1 MAGAGG
7 PHSANSPCN
16 LSRSLDRILSDAQ
29 ATCELKLSGRKL
41 KEYPK
46 GAAKYNLSDTVV
58 ADLSKNRFSEIPG
71 EVTDY
76 ASLEQL
82 SLYQNVIKNLPESV
96 ASLQSL
102 THLNLSRN
110 QLSTLPGCVC
120 ALGALRV
127 LDVSG
132 NRLVSLPEEVGHLQS
147 LMDLDASYN
156 HLAHLPPALGE
167 LNTLK
172 RLNLRR
178 NLLQSLPAE
187 LCFLRL
193 VLMDLSSN
201 RIATLPTELRFMS
214 SLVTLTLDNN
224 PLQHPPANLCTRGRV
239 HIFKW
244 LEMAAAKEDKKRG
257 ILTTEIEFRKL
268 QLRKPSSCTDFREV
282 EDSPSEVTKEN
293 LEGVGSSPADVGW
306 SVPLLRSVV
315 AMVVVVLVTYDYYK
329 MLRFVNGFF
338 DPRHKRST
346 MDSGYST
353 CESVD
358 QRWSQESQESLEYED
373 PRKLAVRAAA
383 CTKEQRQERG
393 RSGPPS
399 RPVNGIPN
407 GGISP
412 GMNGSQTNIGQ
423 GVNGSG
429 YGTQQTGELAT
440 SGLSTPSTLS
450 PGDGFNLEDEFN
462 KALKM
467 RQDYENI
474 YGNDHSPIKENQSN
488 SGAIW
493 NVGSSSHSSSHSSS
507 NSNHS
512 SSSNGGITL
521 RHPPEPPHPHN
532 PDPGGGYIPPNH
544 PSSQHSH
551 AHVPTYRE
559 YVEAKLQ
566 KRAMENNNI
575 YRRQAD
581 GSAPSA
587 ENGTHRS
594 VENLSHRTD
603 VATHPRPNPMGA
615 SKPCN
620 GLDGYSQRLPSQPR
634 PQDLSREDMTRA
646 DVKTIQ
652 KEAVLSYIKSRVSPS
667 KGSSSNSPD
676 VSFDSGDGSSY
687 PASHTNPSHPQ
698 HTLPHANYSS
708 SPYPSQTINYAVSAP
723 QVSSTPYTSS
733 SSNLYSSTGHH
744 TSTLPP
750 QTTAGTYTTR
760 GSTSSLPKAPTTVK
774 ARKRS
779 GGGRPFDPDSSPAHL
794 SFTYRRELEKQ
805 QHEKQL
811 IENLRNIIETRL
823 KVSLPADMSA
833 ALMDGVVLC
842 HLANHVRPRSVSSIH
857 VPSPAVPKLTIAK
870 CRLNVE
876 NFLEACRKIGV
887 EDEYTCTAHDIL
899 EERGTVRVAITVE
912 RLLQFYQGRHT
923 PMSPRNQTPV

>member
-16 LSRSLDRILSDAQ
+16 LSRSLDRILVDAQ

-46 GAAKYNLSDTVV
+46 GASKYNLSDTVL
-58 ADLSKNRFSEIPG
+58 ADLSKNRFSELPP
-71 EVTDY
+71 EVTEY
-76 ASLEQL
+76 TSLEQL
-82 SLYQNVIKNLPESV
+82 NLYQNVIKHLPESV
-96 ASLQSL
+96 INLQSL

-110 QLSTLPGCVC
+110 QLSVVPSCVC
-120 ALGALRV
+120 RLTSLRV
-127 LDVSG
+127 LDLSG
-132 NRLVSLPEEVGHLQS
+132 NRLVSLPEEVGNLYN

-156 HLAHLPPALGE
+156 QLAHLPPALGE
-167 LNTLK
+167 LDMLR

-178 NLLQSLPAE
+178 NLLQTIPSE

-193 VLMDLSSN
+193 VLLDLSGN
-201 RIATLPTELRFMS
+201 RIAMLPTELRFMS
-214 SLVTLTLDNN
+214 SLVTLSLDNN

-244 LEMAAAKEDKKRG
+244 LEMTAAKEDKKRG
-257 ILTTEIEFRKL
+257 VLSEAEFRK
-268 QLRKPSSCTDFREV
+268 LRKPSSATDF
-282 EDSPSEVTKEN
+282 
-293 LEGVGSSPADVGW
+293 
-306 SVPLLRSVV
+306 
-315 AMVVVVLVTYDYYK
+315 
-329 MLRFVNGFF
+329 RFVNGFF

-353 CESVD
+353 SENGD

-373 PRKLAVRAAA
+373 SRKLAVMAAT

-399 RPVNGIPN
+399 RSVNGLPN
-407 GGISP
+407 GGMNT
-412 GMNGSQTNIGQ
+412 GVNGSQGM
-423 GVNGSG
+423 NGSG
-429 YGTQQTGELAT
+429 YGAQHSTDHPT

-462 KALKM
+462 KALKLK
-467 RQDYENI
+467 QDYENV
-474 YGNDHSPIKENQSN
+474 YGSDHSPVKE
-488 SGAIW
+488 
-493 NVGSSSHSSSHSSS
+493 
-507 NSNHS
+507 
-512 SSSNGGITL
+512 
-521 RHPPEPPHPHN
+521 
-532 PDPGGGYIPPNH
+532 
-544 PSSQHSH
+544 
-551 AHVPTYRE
+551 RE

-575 YRRQAD
+575 YRRQ
-581 GSAPSA
+581 GSEGNSPTA

-594 VENLSHRTD
+594 VENISHRSEM
-603 VATHPRPNPMGA
+603 ASYPRPNPMGA
-615 SKPCN
+615 SKPPCN

-646 DVKTIQ
+646 DVKNIQ
-652 KEAVLSYIKSRVSPS
+652 KEAVLSYVKSRVSPS
-667 KGSSSNSPD
+667 KGSASNSPD
-676 VSFDSGDGSSY
+676 VSFDSGDGPSY
-687 PASHTNPSHPQ
+687 PQVSSNSSHLQ
-698 HTLPHANYSS
+698 HNVPHATSFSS
-708 SPYPSQTINYAVSAP
+708 SPYTSQNVSYPISAP
-723 QVSSTPYTSS
+723 QASSTPFTSS
-733 SSNLYSSTGHH
+733 NNMANPYPSATHQSTSQP
-744 TSTLPP
+744 STPH
-750 QTTAGTYTTR
+750 ASTYASR
-760 GSTSSLPKAPTTVK
+760 GSNGSLPKTPSTVK

-779 GGGRPFDPDSSPAHL
+779 GGGRPFDPDASPAHL
-794 SFTYRRELEKQ
+794 NFTYRREMEKQ

-811 IENLRNIIETRL
+811 IENLRNIIESRL
-823 KVSLPADMSA
+823 KVSLPADLSA

-887 EDEYTCTAHDIL
+887 EDDYTCSAHDIL

-912 RLLQFYQGRHT
+912 RLLQFYQGRHA

>member
-16 LSRSLDRILSDAQ
+16 LSRSLDRILVDAQ

-46 GAAKYNLSDTVV
+46 GASKYNLSDTVL
-58 ADLSKNRFSEIPG
+58 ADLSKNRFSELPP
-71 EVTDY
+71 EVTEY
-76 ASLEQL
+76 TSLEQL
-82 SLYQNVIKNLPESV
+82 NLYQNVIKHLPESV
-96 ASLQSL
+96 INLQSL

-110 QLSTLPGCVC
+110 QLSVVPSCVC
-120 ALGALRV
+120 RLTSLRV
-127 LDVSG
+127 LDLSG
-132 NRLVSLPEEVGHLQS
+132 NRLVSLPEEVGNLYN

-156 HLAHLPPALGE
+156 QLAHLPPALGE
-167 LNTLK
+167 LDMLR

-178 NLLQSLPAE
+178 NLLQTIPSE

-193 VLMDLSSN
+193 VLLDLSGN
-201 RIATLPTELRFMS
+201 RIAMLPTELRFMS
-214 SLVTLTLDNN
+214 SLVTLSLDNN

-244 LEMAAAKEDKKRG
+244 LEMTAAKEDKKRG
-257 ILTTEIEFRKL
+257 VLSEAEFRK
-268 QLRKPSSCTDFREV
+268 LRKPSSATDF
-282 EDSPSEVTKEN
+282 
-293 LEGVGSSPADVGW
+293 
-306 SVPLLRSVV
+306 
-315 AMVVVVLVTYDYYK
+315 
-329 MLRFVNGFF
+329 RFVNGFF

-353 CESVD
+353 SENGD

-373 PRKLAVRAAA
+373 SRKLAVMAAT

-399 RPVNGIPN
+399 RSVNGLPN
-407 GGISP
+407 GGMNT
-412 GMNGSQTNIGQ
+412 GVNGSQGM
-423 GVNGSG
+423 NGSG
-429 YGTQQTGELAT
+429 YGAQHSTDHPT

-462 KALKM
+462 KVMEALKLK
-467 RQDYENI
+467 QDYENV
-474 YGNDHSPIKENQSN
+474 YGSDHSPVKE
-488 SGAIW
+488 
-493 NVGSSSHSSSHSSS
+493 
-507 NSNHS
+507 
-512 SSSNGGITL
+512 
-521 RHPPEPPHPHN
+521 
-532 PDPGGGYIPPNH
+532 
-544 PSSQHSH
+544 
-551 AHVPTYRE
+551 RE

-575 YRRQAD
+575 YRRQ
-581 GSAPSA
+581 GSEGNSPTA

-594 VENLSHRTD
+594 VENISHRSEM
-603 VATHPRPNPMGA
+603 ASYPRPNPMGA
-615 SKPCN
+615 SKPPCN

-646 DVKTIQ
+646 DVKNIQ
-652 KEAVLSYIKSRVSPS
+652 KEAVLSYVKSRVSPS
-667 KGSSSNSPD
+667 KGSASNSPD
-676 VSFDSGDGSSY
+676 VSFDSGDGPSY
-687 PASHTNPSHPQ
+687 PQVSSNSSHLQ
-698 HTLPHANYSS
+698 HNVPHATSFSS
-708 SPYPSQTINYAVSAP
+708 SPYTSQNVSYPISAP
-723 QVSSTPYTSS
+723 QASSTPFTSS
-733 SSNLYSSTGHH
+733 NNMANPYPSATHQSTSQP
-744 TSTLPP
+744 STPH
-750 QTTAGTYTTR
+750 ASTYASR
-760 GSTSSLPKAPTTVK
+760 GSNGSLPKTPSTVK

-779 GGGRPFDPDSSPAHL
+779 GGGRPFDPDASPAHL
-794 SFTYRRELEKQ
+794 NFTYRREMEKQ

-811 IENLRNIIETRL
+811 IENLRNIIESRL
-823 KVSLPADMSA
+823 KVSLPADLSA

-887 EDEYTCTAHDIL
+887 EDDYTCSAHDIL

-912 RLLQFYQGRHT
+912 RLLQFYQGRHA

>member
-16 LSRSLDRILSDAQ
+16 LSRSLDRILLDAQ

-46 GAAKYNLSDTVV
+46 GAVKYNLSDTVV
-58 ADLSKNRFSEIPG
+58 ADLSKNRFSELPG

-76 ASLEQL
+76 TSLEQL
-82 SLYQNVIKNLPESV
+82 NLYHNVIKHLPESV
-96 ASLQSL
+96 ANLQSL

-110 QLSTLPGCVC
+110 QLSVVPGCVC
-120 ALGALRV
+120 GLGALRV
-127 LDVSG
+127 LDLSG
-132 NRLVSLPEEVGHLQS
+132 NRLVSLPEEVGQLRN

-156 HLAHLPPALGE
+156 QLAHLPPALGE
-167 LNTLK
+167 LDTMR

-178 NLLQSLPAE
+178 NLLQTLPPE

-193 VLMDLSSN
+193 VFMDLSCN
-201 RIATLPTELRFMS
+201 RIAALPTELRFMS
-214 SLVTLTLDNN
+214 SLITLILENN
-224 PLQHPPANLCTRGRV
+224 PLQHPPSNLCTRGRV

-257 ILTTEIEFRKL
+257 ILSSETEFRKM
-268 QLRKPSSCTDFREV
+268 QLRKPSSCTDFR
-282 EDSPSEVTKEN
+282 
-293 LEGVGSSPADVGW
+293 
-306 SVPLLRSVV
+306 
-315 AMVVVVLVTYDYYK
+315 
-329 MLRFVNGFF
+329 FVNGFF
-338 DPRHKRST
+338 DPRQKRST

-353 CESVD
+353 CESID
-358 QRWSQESQESLEYED
+358 HRWSQESQESLEYED

-393 RSGPPS
+393 RSGPSS
-399 RPVNGIPN
+399 RPVSGIPN

-412 GMNGSQTNIGQ
+412 GVNGSEMNALQ

-429 YGTQQTGELAT
+429 IGTQQTGEHTT

-450 PGDGFNLEDEFN
+450 PGDGFCLEDEFN

-467 RQDYENI
+467 RQDYENV
-474 YGNDHSPIKENQSN
+474 YTSDHSPVKENQ
-488 SGAIW
+488 
-493 NVGSSSHSSSHSSS
+493 
-507 NSNHS
+507 
-512 SSSNGGITL
+512 
-521 RHPPEPPHPHN
+521 
-532 PDPGGGYIPPNH
+532 
-544 PSSQHSH
+544 
-551 AHVPTYRE
+551 RE

-566 KRAMENNNI
+566 KRAMESNNI
-575 YRRQAD
+575 YRRQGSD
-581 GSAPSA
+581 GGIPLT

-594 VENLSHRTD
+594 AENLSQRTD
-603 VATHPRPNPMGA
+603 TASYRPTPMGA
-615 SKPCN
+615 AKPCN
-620 GLDGYSQRLPSQPR
+620 G
-634 PQDLSREDMTRA
+634 
-646 DVKTIQ
+646 
-652 KEAVLSYIKSRVSPS
+652 SRVSPT
-667 KGSSSNSPD
+667 KGSSSSSPD
-676 VSFDSGDGSSY
+676 VSFDSGDGTSY
-687 PASHTNPSHPQ
+687 PSSHTNSSHPQ
-698 HTLPHANYSS
+698 HSVPHTIYSS
-708 SPYPSQTINYAVSAP
+708 SLYTSQNVSYPVNAP
-723 QVSSTPYTSS
+723 QATSTSYSNSSNPYTS
-733 SSNLYSSTGHH
+733 TGQH
-744 TSTLPP
+744 TPTLPP
-750 QTTAGTYTTR
+750 QTITSSTHTTR
-760 GSTSSLPKAPTTVK
+760 GSSSSLPKTPTTVK

-823 KVSLPADMSA
+823 KVSLPADISA

-887 EDEYTCTAHDIL
+887 EEEYKCTAHDIL